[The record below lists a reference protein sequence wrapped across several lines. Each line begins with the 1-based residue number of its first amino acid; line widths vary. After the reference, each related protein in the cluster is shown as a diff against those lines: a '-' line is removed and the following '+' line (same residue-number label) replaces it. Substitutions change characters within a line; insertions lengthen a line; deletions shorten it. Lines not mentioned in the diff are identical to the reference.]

1 MTFDEFENAAYE
13 IADTF
18 PEDFYRELNGGII
31 VKERA
36 LLHPADLHGDLF
48 VLGEYHRDRYLG
60 RFIVVYY
67 GSFQRCYG
75 PFTSSAPPCVREGG
89 MPEQQRTHMDT
100 DDMQGSR
107 AGRTGMSDE
116 AVRVRLRKVLL
127 HEFRHHLE
135 SLAGE
140 RDLEI
145 EDAINISR
153 YTQRAR
159 RANL

>member
-1 MTFDEFENAAYE
+1 MTFDEFETAAYE

-48 VLGEYHRDRYLG
+48 VLGEYHRDHYLG

-67 GSFQRCYG
+67 GSFLRCYG
-75 PFTSSAPPCVREGG
+75 PFTSPAPQCVREGS
-89 MPEQQRTHMDT
+89 MPGQQNTHMET
-100 DDMQGSR
+100 EKPREQR

-116 AVRVRLRKVLL
+116 AVRGKLRKVLL

-153 YTQRAR
+153 YAQRAR
-159 RANL
+159 QANL